1 MDCKVVPHVDF
12 IDSKGHVH
20 ELVFVPTL
28 TGKGDWKDEDLTELA
43 KSGSTAVARSPLA
56 GYSGG
61 QTRSDVSQHLNYIA
75 SDGHVH
81 ELYASLVANLRDND
95 LTKLAASSSNHIATL
110 PAEGSPLSGY
120 WDTLNRQHVNYI
132 ASDGHVH
139 ELYVTP
145 GNPWKDND
153 LTKLAKSSSTAT
165 QGVRGVW
172 SPLSGY
178 WDTLNRQHVNYIDR
192 YGHVHEL
199 YNTPTTAWKDNDLT
213 KLAKSSSFAEVG
225 RSKLD
230 GYWDTLSRQHV
241 NYIASDGHVHELYN
255 TPTTGGWKDNDLTKL
270 AKSSSIPGVWS
281 TLRGYWG
288 WGENHVNYIDSDG
301 HVHELYDSHTTAWKD
316 NDLTEL
322 SREEN
327 AQSASTAI
335 TGSSLAGYWGNTNLF
350 PTKEG
355 AAVNYIDSNG
365 HVHEMLNVRPEVM
378 QNSEWKDVDLMAVAA
393 IFPQA
398 QGSSSSSLYG
408 YMSNALIK

>member
-1 MDCKVVPHVDF
+1 
-12 IDSKGHVH
+12 
-20 ELVFVPTL
+20 
-28 TGKGDWKDEDLTELA
+28 
-43 KSGSTAVARSPLA
+43 
-56 GYSGG
+56 
-61 QTRSDVSQHLNYIA
+61 
-75 SDGHVH
+75 
-81 ELYASLVANLRDND
+81 VANLRDND

-120 WDTLNRQHVNYI
+120 WDTLN
-132 ASDGHVH
+132 
-139 ELYVTP
+139 
-145 GNPWKDND
+145 
-153 LTKLAKSSSTAT
+153 
-165 QGVRGVW
+165 
-172 SPLSGY
+172 
-178 WDTLNRQHVNYIDR
+178 
-192 YGHVHEL
+192 
-199 YNTPTTAWKDNDLT
+199 
-213 KLAKSSSFAEVG
+213 
-225 RSKLD
+225 
-230 GYWDTLSRQHV
+230 RQHV

-335 TGSSLAGYWGNTNLF
+335 EGSSLAGYWGNTNLF